1 MNVTLA
7 PASNWLPTTAPE
19 GIKGD
24 VGPCHGGGSGV
35 ELNVALAPAA
45 DWLLTAAFEGITGA
59 VGCCHG
65 KGSGVADEAPED
77 EGAAL
82 AMARM
87 AAAWVLAAPAA

>member
-7 PASNWLPTTAPE
+7 PASE

-35 ELNVALAPAA
+35 ELNVALAP
-45 DWLLTAAFEGITGA
+45 AAFEGITGA

-77 EGAAL
+77 EGGGPCHGKDGGGLGAGGAGC
-82 AMARM
+82 MNS
-87 AAAWVLAAPAA
+87 

>member
-7 PASNWLPTTAPE
+7 PASE

-35 ELNVALAPAA
+35 ELNVTLAPAA
-45 DWLLTAAFEGITGA
+45 DWLLTAAFEGITG
-59 VGCCHG
+59 G

-77 EGAAL
+77 EGGGPCHGKDGGGLGAGGAGC
-82 AMARM
+82 
-87 AAAWVLAAPAA
+87 VNS

>member
-7 PASNWLPTTAPE
+7 PASE

-45 DWLLTAAFEGITGA
+45 DWLLTAAFEGIIGA
-59 VGCCHG
+59 VGGCHG

-77 EGAAL
+77 EGGGPCHGKDGGGLGVGGAGC
-82 AMARM
+82 MN
-87 AAAWVLAAPAA
+87 W